1 MDLRDREK
9 RFTAMAADY
18 RSIYY
23 IDLDKDECTCV
34 RAAAHL
40 YGEMQEGRVFPF
52 LKGFSEYARHCVAEA
67 DREAFLDF
75 IKPENIRAG
84 LAGQS
89 MLSHRYL
96 SVKDGVEAY
105 EMLRFAGVST
115 IGESDDQTVHT
126 VGAGFSG
133 VDQETRELM
142 EQNRALSEA
151 LTRAEEANAAKTAF
165 LSSMSHE
172 IRTPMNAIIGLDK
185 IALKDQKLSR
195 ETRDELEKIGSSAR
209 HLLALINDILDMS
222 RIESGRME
230 LKEEAFSLREMVG
243 QINVIINGQCEDKG
257 LHFICNRDESTDEY
271 FLGDDLRLKQIL
283 INILGN
289 AVKFTDPPGTITF
302 TVKQTDREDQAE
314 LCFTMVDT
322 GIGMDPSFIPR
333 LFEPFVQE
341 DATATNRYGGSGIG
355 MAITKKIVDLM
366 GGRLEVQ
373 SEKGRGTTFTV
384 RVLLRHALPS
394 EITQDSYDQPGQEVS
409 LEGIHVLIAED
420 MEVNAEILSDLLEME
435 EITSEWADN
444 GQSAVEMFEQSEEG
458 HYSVILMDMRMPV
471 MDGLTATREIRK
483 LARPD
488 AAAVPII
495 ALTANAF
502 EEDVK
507 QCLEAG
513 MNAHLSKPVD
523 IDRLKILLRRLLT
536 ADETSPEGDIFGKY

>member
-9 RFTAMAADY
+9 IFTAMAADY

>member
-9 RFTAMAADY
+9 IFTAMAADY

-142 EQNRALSEA
+142 EQNRALSQA